1 MQMGARLSSIPWPH
15 FDSGV
20 VCAELTID
28 DDYDDDDDDEDQ
40 GMMVM
45 MIKV

>member
-28 DDYDDDDDDEDQ
+28 DDYDDDDDEDQ